1 MDNSNNWVNT
11 ATMLRSHGE
20 QWTMNSIGNKAYAL
34 GGWRHNQY
42 DVEWL
47 EEFDNGKWSYKASF
61 PYSIRSHCTA
71 ADEETGRLW
80 VTGGLYHDGNISHV
94 RRDVHYYEVTC
105 FVVSLFWSLQYT
117 KLLPSRPP
125 QTPGTILASFS
136 LTTCTSTLAA
146 LSR

>member
-94 RRDVHYYEVTC
+94 RRDVHYYEVT
-105 FVVSLFWSLQYT
+105 FL
-117 KLLPSRPP
+117 
-125 QTPGTILASFS
+125 
-136 LTTCTSTLAA
+136 
-146 LSR
+146 